1 MKNVDVKKLL
11 IIAIGVL
18 VLFLIIG
25 LVRENNRLGNYF
37 KSLEL

>member
-25 LVRENNRLGNYF
+25 LVRENNRLSNYF